1 MLLVDTGRIEVLT
14 LSRDHMDVLR
24 RWLNDP
30 RVLDFYE
37 GRDRPHSERMIE
49 EVFFGADVDG
59 RTRCIVH
66 YDGKPIGYLQF
77 YPLPTDEGIAFGFA
91 ADDQI
96 YGLDQFIGEP
106 DLWGRGI
113 GTDLVAA
120 VADYL
125 ERDLGAKRLIMD
137 PHVENPRA
145 VRCYEKCGFRKV
157 RLLPA
162 HELHEGA
169 MRDCWLMERAAGDLS
184 GKTPEPAD

>member
-1 MLLVDTGRIEVLT
+1 MRT
-14 LSRDHMDVLR
+14 LSREHKDVLR
-24 RWLNDP
+24 KWLNDP
-30 RVLDFYE
+30 RVLEFYE
-37 GRDRPHSERMIE
+37 GRDRPHSEQMIE
-49 EVFFGADVDG
+49 EVFFGDDVDG
-59 RTRCIVH
+59 GTRCIVQ
-66 YDGKPIGYLQF
+66 YGGKPIGYLQF
-77 YPLPTDEGIAFGFA
+77 YSLPEDEGMALGFA
-91 ADDQI
+91 TDDQI

-113 GTDLVAA
+113 GTELVAA

-125 ERDLGAKRLIMD
+125 ERDLGAKHLVMD

-169 MRDCWLMERAAGDLS
+169 MRDCWLMERVAGDL
-184 GKTPEPAD
+184 T